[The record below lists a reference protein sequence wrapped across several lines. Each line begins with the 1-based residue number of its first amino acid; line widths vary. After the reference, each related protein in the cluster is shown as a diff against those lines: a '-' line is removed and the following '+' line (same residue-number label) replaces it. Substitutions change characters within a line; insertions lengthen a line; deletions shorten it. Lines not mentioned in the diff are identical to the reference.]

1 MADEPPRRP
10 RYADFHEPLG
20 CLLWAFLPL
29 AITASF
35 WGMSWLVSNW
45 PVP

>member
-20 CLLWAFLPL
+20 CLLWAF
-29 AITASF
+29 
-35 WGMSWLVSNW
+35 WGMSWLVTNW
-45 PVP
+45 PRP